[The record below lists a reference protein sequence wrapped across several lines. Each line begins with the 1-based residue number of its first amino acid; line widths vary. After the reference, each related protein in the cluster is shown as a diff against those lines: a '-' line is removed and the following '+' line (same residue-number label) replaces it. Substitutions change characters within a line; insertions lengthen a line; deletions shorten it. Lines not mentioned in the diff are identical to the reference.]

1 MDYNKIAQD
10 ILDNVGGKSNVKQVT
25 HCFTRLRFVL
35 KDESKAKKEVVEHLE
50 GVISVVVSGGQFQ
63 VVCGAKVT
71 KIYDATIA
79 LVGEGLAGG
88 SVDAVDVPQEKQ
100 PLGNLILQKIT
111 EIFTPLVPAIAA
123 AGLIKGL
130 LAAFAKI
137 PGFDATNSTY
147 IIMNTASNVIFYF
160 MPIFLAYTAAKAL
173 KCSTVVAMM
182 LGAFICHPTI
192 DALVQD
198 VATSSS
204 IFGLPVIKM
213 AFTIGESSKVF
224 AYTESVIPIILGV
237 IVLYFLEKFLKK
249 VIPEILQLILVPGLS
264 LIIMVPVMLVAV
276 GPVGIYVG
284 YLVQWLYTALYG
296 FSPVLGG
303 IIVGGLWG
311 VCVIFGAHRALLPI
325 GLNDVALSGTN
336 TLMCFAGSANF
347 SQAGAALGVMLKTK
361 SKELKQV
368 AASASLSA
376 WLVGITEPAIYGCN
390 LRLKKPM
397 ICAVIAGALGG
408 GIMGIGNAVNTGFA
422 NNGILT
428 IMSYYGEGTSL
439 GQFLAY
445 IIGICVAFFGGAIL
459 TYIVGFED
467 VDVKP
472 AAAKALDTDLGSAAS
487 AEQEESSKIS
497 AGETV
502 EIVSPV
508 EGKAYPLEQVQDEVF
523 ASGALG
529 KGIAVLPSKGEV
541 AAPADCTVSVLY
553 PTLHAIGLKLT
564 DGTELL
570 IHIGMDTVAL
580 NGDGFTKHVNEGD
593 TIKKGTPIVS
603 FDIDKIKAAGY
614 DTTVSIIISNTG
626 DFASVT
632 GLPAEQADLN
642 QVVIKAV
649 K

>member
-1 MDYNKIAQD
+1 MDYKKIAQD

-35 KDESKAKKEVVEHLE
+35 KDESKANKEVVEHLE

-71 KIYDATIA
+71 KIYDATVA
-79 LVGEGLAGG
+79 LVGSEAAAGSSAEEI
-88 SVDAVDVPQEKQ
+88 SVPKQKQ

-130 LAAFAKI
+130 LAAFAKV
-137 PGFDATNSTY
+137 PGFDTANSTY

-173 KCSTVVAMM
+173 KCSTVVSMM
-182 LGAFICHPTI
+182 LGAFICHPAI

-198 VATSSS
+198 VATSST

-213 AFTIGESSKVF
+213 AFTVGESSKVF
-224 AYTESVIPIILGV
+224 AYTESVIPILLGI
-237 IVLYFLEKFLKK
+237 IVLYFLEKLLKK

-264 LIIMVPVMLVAV
+264 LIIMVPVMLVVV

-284 YLVQWLYTALYG
+284 YIIQWLYTALYG
-296 FSPVLGG
+296 FSPILGG

-325 GLNDVALSGTN
+325 GLNDVALTGTN
-336 TLMCFAGSANF
+336 TLMCFAGAANF

-397 ICAVIAGALGG
+397 VCAVIAGAVGG
-408 GIMGIGNAVNTGFA
+408 GIMGIGKAVNTGFA

-428 IMSYYGEGTSL
+428 IMSYYGEGTSF
-439 GQFLAY
+439 GQFM
-445 IIGICVAFFGGAIL
+445 
-459 TYIVGFED
+459 
-467 VDVKP
+467 
-472 AAAKALDTDLGSAAS
+472 
-487 AEQEESSKIS
+487 
-497 AGETV
+497 
-502 EIVSPV
+502 
-508 EGKAYPLEQVQDEVF
+508 AYPHRYGYGCDERRR
-523 ASGALG
+523 L
-529 KGIAVLPSKGEV
+529 
-541 AAPADCTVSVLY
+541 
-553 PTLHAIGLKLT
+553 
-564 DGTELL
+564 
-570 IHIGMDTVAL
+570 
-580 NGDGFTKHVNEGD
+580 
-593 TIKKGTPIVS
+593 
-603 FDIDKIKAAGY
+603 
-614 DTTVSIIISNTG
+614 
-626 DFASVT
+626 
-632 GLPAEQADLN
+632 
-642 QVVIKAV
+642 
-649 K
+649 

>member
-10 ILDNVGGKSNVKQVT
+10 ILDNVGGKANVKQVT
-25 HCFTRLRFVL
+25 HCFTRLRFIL
-35 KDESKAKKEVVEHLE
+35 KDESLAKKETVEHLE

-71 KIYDATIA
+71 KIYDATVAILGDA
-79 LVGEGLAGG
+79 VAGG
-88 SVDAVDVPQEKQ
+88 SVDEQVPDQKQ

-130 LAAFAKI
+130 LAAFAKV
-137 PGFDATNSTY
+137 PGFDTANSTY

-160 MPIFLAYTAAKAL
+160 MPVFLAYTASKAL
-173 KCSTVVAMM
+173 KCSSVVAMM
-182 LGAFICHPTI
+182 LGGFICHPTI

-198 VATSSS
+198 VATKST

-213 AFTIGESSKVF
+213 AFTVGESSKVF
-224 AYTESVIPIILGV
+224 AYTESVIPILLGV

-264 LIIMVPVMLVAV
+264 LIIMVPVMLTVV

-284 YLVQWLYTALYG
+284 YIIQFLYNALYG

-325 GLNDVALSGTN
+325 GLNDVALTGTN

-361 SKELKQV
+361 SQDLKQV

-397 ICAVIAGALGG
+397 VCAVIAGALGG
-408 GIMGIGNAVNTGFA
+408 GIMGIGHAVNTGFA

-439 GQFLAY
+439 GQFAAY
-445 IIGICVAFFGGAIL
+445 LIGIAVAFFGGAIL

-467 VDVKP
+467 VDAAPAGAAALESDLAMP
-472 AAAKALDTDLGSAAS
+472 AAPTHT
-487 AEQEESSKIS
+487 
-497 AGETV
+497 GETV
-502 EIVSPV
+502 EIASPV
-508 EGKAYPLEQVQDEVF
+508 EGKAYPLNEVQDEVF
-523 ASGALG
+523 ASEALG
-529 KGIAVLPSKGEV
+529 KGIAVLPTKGEV
-541 AAPADCTVSVLY
+541 VAPADCTVSVLY
-553 PTLHAIGLKLT
+553 PTLHAMGLKLA

-570 IHIGMDTVAL
+570 IHIGMDTVSM
-580 NGDGFTKHVNEGD
+580 NGEGFTKHVNEGD
-593 TIKKGTPIVS
+593 QIKKGTPIVS
-603 FDIDKIKAAGY
+603 FDIDKIKTAGY
-614 DTTVSIIISNTG
+614 DTTVSVIVSNTA
-626 DFASVT
+626 DFAEVT
-632 GLPAEQADLN
+632 GVPAEKADLTK
-642 QVVIKAV
+642 VVIKAV

>member
-10 ILDNVGGKSNVKQVT
+10 ILDNVGGKANVKQVT
-25 HCFTRLRFVL
+25 HCFTRLRFIL
-35 KDESKAKKEVVEHLE
+35 KDESLAKKDVVEHLE

-71 KIYDATIA
+71 KIYDATVAILGDA
-79 LVGEGLAGG
+79 VAGG
-88 SVDAVDVPQEKQ
+88 SVDEQVPDQKQ

-130 LAAFAKI
+130 LAAFAKV
-137 PGFDATNSTY
+137 PGFDTANSTY

-160 MPIFLAYTAAKAL
+160 MPIFLAYTASKAL

-182 LGAFICHPTI
+182 LGGFICHPTI

-198 VATSSS
+198 VATKST

-213 AFTIGESSKVF
+213 AFTVGESSKVF
-224 AYTESVIPIILGV
+224 AYTESVIPILLGV

-264 LIIMVPVMLVAV
+264 LIIMVPFMLTVV

-284 YLVQWLYTALYG
+284 YIIQFLYNALYG

-325 GLNDVALSGTN
+325 GLNDVALTGTN

-361 SKELKQV
+361 SKDLKQV

-397 ICAVIAGALGG
+397 VCAVIAGALGG
-408 GIMGIGNAVNTGFA
+408 GIMGIGHAVNTGFA

-439 GQFLAY
+439 GQFVAY
-445 IIGICVAFFGGAIL
+445 LLGIAVAFFGAAIL

-467 VDVKP
+467 VDAVP
-472 AAAKALDTDLGSAAS
+472 AGAAALESDLAMPTAPVHT
-487 AEQEESSKIS
+487 
-497 AGETV
+497 GETV
-502 EIVSPV
+502 EIASPV
-508 EGKAYPLEQVQDEVF
+508 AGKAYPLNEVQDEVF
-523 ASGALG
+523 ASEALG
-529 KGIAVLPSKGEV
+529 KGIAVLPTKGEV
-541 AAPADCTVSVLY
+541 VAPADCTVSVLY
-553 PTLHAIGLKLT
+553 PTLHAMGLKLE

-570 IHIGMDTVAL
+570 IHIGMDTVAM

-593 TIKKGTPIVS
+593 KIKKGTPIVS
-603 FDIDKIKAAGY
+603 FDIDKIKTAGY
-614 DTTVSIIISNTG
+614 DTTVSVIVSNTA
-626 DFASVT
+626 DFAEVT
-632 GLPAEQADLN
+632 GVPAEKADLTK
-642 QVVIKAV
+642 VVIKAV

>member
-10 ILDNVGGKSNVKQVT
+10 ILDNVGGKANVKQVT
-25 HCFTRLRFVL
+25 HCFTRLRFIL
-35 KDESKAKKEVVEHLE
+35 KDESLAKKDVVEHLE

-71 KIYDATIA
+71 KIYDATVAILGDA
-79 LVGEGLAGG
+79 VAGG
-88 SVDAVDVPQEKQ
+88 SVDEQVPDQKQ

-130 LAAFAKI
+130 LAAFAKV
-137 PGFDATNSTY
+137 PGFDTANSTY

-160 MPIFLAYTAAKAL
+160 MPIFLAYTASKAL

-182 LGAFICHPTI
+182 LGGFICHPTI

-198 VATSSS
+198 VATKST

-213 AFTIGESSKVF
+213 AFTVGESSKVF
-224 AYTESVIPIILGV
+224 AYTESVIPILLGV

-249 VIPEILQLILVPGLS
+249 VVPEILQLILVPGLS
-264 LIIMVPVMLVAV
+264 LIIMVPVMLTVV

-284 YLVQWLYTALYG
+284 YIIQFLYNALYG

-325 GLNDVALSGTN
+325 GLNDVALTGTN

-361 SKELKQV
+361 SQDLKQV

-397 ICAVIAGALGG
+397 VCAVIAGALGG
-408 GIMGIGNAVNTGFA
+408 GIMGIGHAVNTGFA

-439 GQFLAY
+439 GQFVAY
-445 IIGICVAFFGGAIL
+445 LLGIAVAFFGAAIL

-467 VDVKP
+467 VDAVP
-472 AAAKALDTDLGSAAS
+472 AGAAALESDLAMPTAP
-487 AEQEESSKIS
+487 AHT
-497 AGETV
+497 GETV
-502 EIVSPV
+502 EIASPV
-508 EGKAYPLEQVQDEVF
+508 EGKAYPLNEVQDEVF
-523 ASGALG
+523 ASEALG
-529 KGIAVLPSKGEV
+529 KGIAVLPTKGEV
-541 AAPADCTVSVLY
+541 IAPADCTVSVLY
-553 PTLHAIGLKLT
+553 PTLHAMGLKLE

-570 IHIGMDTVAL
+570 IHIGMDTVAM

-593 TIKKGTPIVS
+593 KIKKGTPIVS

-614 DTTVSIIISNTG
+614 DTTVSVIISNTA
-626 DFASVT
+626 DFAEVT
-632 GLPAEQADLN
+632 GVPAEKADLTR
-642 QVVIKAV
+642 VVIKAV

>member
-10 ILDNVGGKSNVKQVT
+10 ILDNVGGKANVKQVT
-25 HCFTRLRFVL
+25 HCFTRLRFIL
-35 KDESKAKKEVVEHLE
+35 KDESLAKKDVVEHLE

-71 KIYDATIA
+71 KIYDATVAILGDA
-79 LVGEGLAGG
+79 VAGG
-88 SVDAVDVPQEKQ
+88 SVDEQVPDQKQ

-130 LAAFAKI
+130 LAAFAKV
-137 PGFDATNSTY
+137 PGFDTANSTY

-160 MPIFLAYTAAKAL
+160 MPIFLAYTASKAL

-182 LGAFICHPTI
+182 LGGFICHPTI

-198 VATSSS
+198 VATKST

-213 AFTIGESSKVF
+213 AFTVGESSKVF
-224 AYTESVIPIILGV
+224 AYTESVIPILLGV

-264 LIIMVPVMLVAV
+264 LIIMVPVMLTVV

-284 YLVQWLYTALYG
+284 YIIQFLYNALYG

-325 GLNDVALSGTN
+325 GLNDVALTGTN

-361 SKELKQV
+361 SQDLKQV

-397 ICAVIAGALGG
+397 VCAVIAGALGG
-408 GIMGIGNAVNTGFA
+408 GIMGIGHAVNTGFA

-439 GQFLAY
+439 GQFVAY
-445 IIGICVAFFGGAIL
+445 LLGIAVAFFGAAIL

-467 VDVKP
+467 VDAVP
-472 AAAKALDTDLGSAAS
+472 AGAAALESDLAMPTAPVHT
-487 AEQEESSKIS
+487 
-497 AGETV
+497 GETV
-502 EIVSPV
+502 EIASPV
-508 EGKAYPLEQVQDEVF
+508 EGKAYPLNEVQDEVF
-523 ASGALG
+523 ASEALG
-529 KGIAVLPSKGEV
+529 KGIAILPTKGEV
-541 AAPADCTVSVLY
+541 VAPADCTVSVLY
-553 PTLHAIGLKLT
+553 PTLHAMGLKLE

-570 IHIGMDTVAL
+570 IHIGMDTVAM

-593 TIKKGTPIVS
+593 KIKKGTPIVS

-614 DTTVSIIISNTG
+614 DTTVSVIISNTA
-626 DFASVT
+626 DFSEVT
-632 GLPAEQADLN
+632 GVPAEKADLTR
-642 QVVIKAV
+642 VVIKAV

>member
-10 ILDNVGGKSNVKQVT
+10 ILDNVGGKANVKQVT
-25 HCFTRLRFVL
+25 HCFTRLRFIL
-35 KDESKAKKEVVEHLE
+35 KDESLAKKDVVEHLE

-71 KIYDATIA
+71 KIYDATVAILGDA
-79 LVGEGLAGG
+79 VAGG
-88 SVDAVDVPQEKQ
+88 SVDEQVPDQKQ

-130 LAAFAKI
+130 LAAFAKV
-137 PGFDATNSTY
+137 PGFDTANSTY

-160 MPIFLAYTAAKAL
+160 MPVFLAYTASKAL
-173 KCSTVVAMM
+173 KCSSVVAMM
-182 LGAFICHPTI
+182 LGGFICHPTI

-198 VATSSS
+198 VATKST

-213 AFTIGESSKVF
+213 AFTVGESSKVF
-224 AYTESVIPIILGV
+224 AYTESVIPILLGV

-264 LIIMVPVMLVAV
+264 LIIMVPVMLTVV

-284 YLVQWLYTALYG
+284 YIIQFLYNALYG

-325 GLNDVALSGTN
+325 GLNDVALTGTN

-361 SKELKQV
+361 SQDLKQV

-397 ICAVIAGALGG
+397 VCAVIAGALGG
-408 GIMGIGNAVNTGFA
+408 GIMGIGHAVNTGFA

-439 GQFLAY
+439 GQFVAY
-445 IIGICVAFFGGAIL
+445 LLGIAVAFFGAAIL

-467 VDVKP
+467 VDAVP
-472 AAAKALDTDLGSAAS
+472 AGAAALESDLAMPTAPVHT
-487 AEQEESSKIS
+487 
-497 AGETV
+497 GETV
-502 EIVSPV
+502 EIASPV
-508 EGKAYPLEQVQDEVF
+508 EGKAYPLNEVQDEVF
-523 ASGALG
+523 ASEALG
-529 KGIAVLPSKGEV
+529 KGIAVLPTKGEV
-541 AAPADCTVSVLY
+541 VAPADCTVSVLY
-553 PTLHAIGLKLT
+553 PTLHAMGLKLE

-570 IHIGMDTVAL
+570 IHIGMDTVAM

-593 TIKKGTPIVS
+593 KIKKGTPIVS

-614 DTTVSIIISNTG
+614 DTTVSVIISNTA
-626 DFASVT
+626 DFAEVT
-632 GLPAEQADLN
+632 GVPAEKADLTR
-642 QVVIKAV
+642 VVIKAV

>member
-10 ILDNVGGKSNVKQVT
+10 ILDNVGGKANVKQVT
-25 HCFTRLRFVL
+25 HCFTRLRFIL
-35 KDESKAKKEVVEHLE
+35 KDESLAKKDVVEHLE

-71 KIYDATIA
+71 KIYDATVAILGDA
-79 LVGEGLAGG
+79 VAGG
-88 SVDAVDVPQEKQ
+88 SVDEQVPDQKQ

-130 LAAFAKI
+130 LAAFAKV
-137 PGFDATNSTY
+137 PGFDTTNSTY

-160 MPIFLAYTAAKAL
+160 MPIFLAYTASKAL

-182 LGAFICHPTI
+182 LGGFICHPTI

-198 VATSSS
+198 VATKST

-213 AFTIGESSKVF
+213 AFTVGKSSKVF
-224 AYTESVIPIILGV
+224 AYTESVIPILLGV

-249 VIPEILQLILVPGLS
+249 VVPEILQLILVPGLS
-264 LIIMVPVMLVAV
+264 LIIMVPVMLTVV

-284 YLVQWLYTALYG
+284 YIIQFLYNALYG

-325 GLNDVALSGTN
+325 GLNDVALTGTN

-361 SKELKQV
+361 SQDLKQV

-397 ICAVIAGALGG
+397 VCAVIAGALGG
-408 GIMGIGNAVNTGFA
+408 GIMGIGHAVNTGFA

-439 GQFLAY
+439 GQFVAY
-445 IIGICVAFFGGAIL
+445 LLGIAVAFFGAAIL

-467 VDVKP
+467 VDAVP
-472 AAAKALDTDLGSAAS
+472 AGAAALESDLAMPTAP
-487 AEQEESSKIS
+487 AHT
-497 AGETV
+497 GETV
-502 EIVSPV
+502 EIASPV
-508 EGKAYPLEQVQDEVF
+508 EGKAYPLNEVQDEVF
-523 ASGALG
+523 ASEALG
-529 KGIAVLPSKGEV
+529 KGIAVLPTKGEV
-541 AAPADCTVSVLY
+541 VAPADCTVSVLY
-553 PTLHAIGLKLT
+553 PTLHAMGLKLE

-570 IHIGMDTVAL
+570 IHIGMDTVAM

-593 TIKKGTPIVS
+593 KIKKGTPIVS

-614 DTTVSIIISNTG
+614 DTTVSVIISNTA
-626 DFASVT
+626 DFAEVT
-632 GLPAEQADLN
+632 GVPAEKADLTR
-642 QVVIKAV
+642 VVIKAV

>member
-1 MDYNKIAQD
+1 MDYKKIAQD

-35 KDESKAKKEVVEHLE
+35 KDESKANKEVVEHLE

-71 KIYDATIA
+71 KIYDATVA
-79 LVGEGLAGG
+79 LVGSEAAAGSSAEET
-88 SVDAVDVPQEKQ
+88 SVPKQKQ

-123 AGLIKGL
+123 AGLVKGL
-130 LAAFAKI
+130 LAAFAKV
-137 PGFDATNSTY
+137 PGFDTANSTY

-173 KCSTVVAMM
+173 KCSTVVSMM
-182 LGAFICHPTI
+182 LGAFICHPAI

-198 VATSSS
+198 VATSST

-213 AFTIGESSKVF
+213 AFTVGESSKVF
-224 AYTESVIPIILGV
+224 AYTESVIPILLGI
-237 IVLYFLEKFLKK
+237 IVLYFLEKLLKK

-264 LIIMVPVMLVAV
+264 LIIMVPVMLVVV

-284 YLVQWLYTALYG
+284 YIIQWLYTALYG
-296 FSPVLGG
+296 FSPILGG

-325 GLNDVALSGTN
+325 GLNDVALTGTN
-336 TLMCFAGSANF
+336 TLMCFAGAANF

-397 ICAVIAGALGG
+397 VCAVIAGAVGG
-408 GIMGIGNAVNTGFA
+408 GIMGIGKAVNTGFA

-428 IMSYYGEGTSL
+428 IMSYYGEGTSF
-439 GQFLAY
+439 GQFM
-445 IIGICVAFFGGAIL
+445 
-459 TYIVGFED
+459 
-467 VDVKP
+467 
-472 AAAKALDTDLGSAAS
+472 
-487 AEQEESSKIS
+487 
-497 AGETV
+497 
-502 EIVSPV
+502 
-508 EGKAYPLEQVQDEVF
+508 AYPHRYGYGCDERRR
-523 ASGALG
+523 L
-529 KGIAVLPSKGEV
+529 
-541 AAPADCTVSVLY
+541 
-553 PTLHAIGLKLT
+553 
-564 DGTELL
+564 
-570 IHIGMDTVAL
+570 
-580 NGDGFTKHVNEGD
+580 
-593 TIKKGTPIVS
+593 
-603 FDIDKIKAAGY
+603 
-614 DTTVSIIISNTG
+614 
-626 DFASVT
+626 
-632 GLPAEQADLN
+632 
-642 QVVIKAV
+642 
-649 K
+649 

>member
-10 ILDNVGGKSNVKQVT
+10 ILDNVGGKANVKQVT
-25 HCFTRLRFVL
+25 HCFTRLRFIL
-35 KDESKAKKEVVEHLE
+35 KDESLAKKDVVEHLE

-63 VVCGAKVT
+63 IVCGAKVT
-71 KIYDATIA
+71 KIYDATVAILGDA
-79 LVGEGLAGG
+79 VAGG
-88 SVDAVDVPQEKQ
+88 SVDEQVPDQKQ

-130 LAAFAKI
+130 LAAFAKV
-137 PGFDATNSTY
+137 PGFDTANSTY

-160 MPIFLAYTAAKAL
+160 MPIFLAYTASKAL

-182 LGAFICHPTI
+182 LGGFICHPTI

-198 VATSSS
+198 VATKST

-213 AFTIGESSKVF
+213 AFTVGESSKVF
-224 AYTESVIPIILGV
+224 AYTESVIPILLGV

-249 VIPEILQLILVPGLS
+249 VVPEILQLILVPGLS
-264 LIIMVPVMLVAV
+264 LIIMVPVMLTVV

-284 YLVQWLYTALYG
+284 YIIQFLYNALYG

-325 GLNDVALSGTN
+325 GLNDVALTGTN

-361 SKELKQV
+361 SQDLKQV

-397 ICAVIAGALGG
+397 VCAVIAGALGG
-408 GIMGIGNAVNTGFA
+408 GIMGIGHAVNTGFA
-422 NNGILT
+422 NNSILT

-439 GQFLAY
+439 GQFVAY
-445 IIGICVAFFGGAIL
+445 LLGIAVAFFGAAIL

-467 VDVKP
+467 VDAVP
-472 AAAKALDTDLGSAAS
+472 AGAAALESDLAMPTAP
-487 AEQEESSKIS
+487 AHT
-497 AGETV
+497 GETV
-502 EIVSPV
+502 EIASPV
-508 EGKAYPLEQVQDEVF
+508 EGKAYPLNEVQDEVF
-523 ASGALG
+523 ASEALG
-529 KGIAVLPSKGEV
+529 KGIAVLPTKGEV
-541 AAPADCTVSVLY
+541 VAPADCTVSVLY
-553 PTLHAIGLKLT
+553 PTLHAMGLKLE

-570 IHIGMDTVAL
+570 IHIGMDTVAM

-593 TIKKGTPIVS
+593 KIKKGTPIVS

-614 DTTVSIIISNTG
+614 DTTVSVIISNTA
-626 DFASVT
+626 DFAEVT
-632 GLPAEQADLN
+632 GVPAEKADLTR
-642 QVVIKAV
+642 VVIKAV

>member
-10 ILDNVGGKSNVKQVT
+10 ILDNVGGKANVKQVT
-25 HCFTRLRFVL
+25 HCFTRLRFIL
-35 KDESKAKKEVVEHLE
+35 KDESLAKKDVVEHLE

-71 KIYDATIA
+71 KIYDATVAILGDA
-79 LVGEGLAGG
+79 VAGG
-88 SVDAVDVPQEKQ
+88 SVDEQVPDQKQ

-130 LAAFAKI
+130 LAAFAKV
-137 PGFDATNSTY
+137 PGFDTANSTY

-160 MPIFLAYTAAKAL
+160 MPIFLAYTASKAL

-182 LGAFICHPTI
+182 LGGFICHPTI

-198 VATSSS
+198 VATKST

-213 AFTIGESSKVF
+213 AFTVGESSKVF
-224 AYTESVIPIILGV
+224 AYTESVIPILLGV

-249 VIPEILQLILVPGLS
+249 VVPEILQLILVPGLS
-264 LIIMVPVMLVAV
+264 LIIMVPVMLTVV

-284 YLVQWLYTALYG
+284 YIIQFLYNALYG

-325 GLNDVALSGTN
+325 GLNDVALTGTN

-361 SKELKQV
+361 SQDLKQV

-397 ICAVIAGALGG
+397 VCAVIAGALGG
-408 GIMGIGNAVNTGFA
+408 GIMGIGHAVNTGFA

-439 GQFLAY
+439 GQFVAY
-445 IIGICVAFFGGAIL
+445 LLGIAVAFFGAAIL

-467 VDVKP
+467 VDAVP
-472 AAAKALDTDLGSAAS
+472 AGAAALESDLAMPTAP
-487 AEQEESSKIS
+487 AHT
-497 AGETV
+497 GETV
-502 EIVSPV
+502 EIASPV
-508 EGKAYPLEQVQDEVF
+508 EGKAYPLNEVQDEVF
-523 ASGALG
+523 ASEALG
-529 KGIAVLPSKGEV
+529 KGIAVLPTKGEV
-541 AAPADCTVSVLY
+541 VAPADCTVSVLY
-553 PTLHAIGLKLT
+553 PTLHAMGLKLE

-570 IHIGMDTVAL
+570 IHIGMDTVAM

-593 TIKKGTPIVS
+593 QIKKGTPIVS

-614 DTTVSIIISNTG
+614 DTTVSVIISNTA
-626 DFASVT
+626 DFAEVT
-632 GLPAEQADLN
+632 GVPAEKADLTR
-642 QVVIKAV
+642 VVIKAV

>member
-10 ILDNVGGKSNVKQVT
+10 ILDNVGGKANVKQVT
-25 HCFTRLRFVL
+25 HCFTRLRFIL
-35 KDESKAKKEVVEHLE
+35 KDESLAKKETVEHLE

-71 KIYDATIA
+71 KIYDATVAILGDA
-79 LVGEGLAGG
+79 VAGG
-88 SVDAVDVPQEKQ
+88 SVDEQVPDQKQ

-130 LAAFAKI
+130 LAAFAKV
-137 PGFDATNSTY
+137 PGFDTANSTY

-160 MPIFLAYTAAKAL
+160 MPVFLAYTASKAL
-173 KCSTVVAMM
+173 KCSSVVAMM
-182 LGAFICHPTI
+182 LGGFICHPTI

-198 VATSSS
+198 VATKST

-213 AFTIGESSKVF
+213 AFTVGESSKVF
-224 AYTESVIPIILGV
+224 AYTESVIPILLGV

-264 LIIMVPVMLVAV
+264 LIIMVPVMLTVV

-284 YLVQWLYTALYG
+284 YIIQFLYNALYG

-303 IIVGGLWG
+303 IIVGGRWG

-325 GLNDVALSGTN
+325 GLNDVALTGTN

-361 SKELKQV
+361 SKDLKQV

-397 ICAVIAGALGG
+397 VCAVIAGALGG
-408 GIMGIGNAVNTGFA
+408 GIMGIGHAVNTGFA

-439 GQFLAY
+439 GQFAAY
-445 IIGICVAFFGGAIL
+445 LIGIAVAFFGGAIL

-467 VDVKP
+467 VDAAPAGAAALESDLAMP
-472 AAAKALDTDLGSAAS
+472 AAPTHT
-487 AEQEESSKIS
+487 
-497 AGETV
+497 GETV
-502 EIVSPV
+502 EIASPV
-508 EGKAYPLEQVQDEVF
+508 EGKAYPLNEVQDEVF
-523 ASGALG
+523 ASEALG
-529 KGIAVLPSKGEV
+529 KGIAVLPTKGEV
-541 AAPADCTVSVLY
+541 VAPADCTVSVLY
-553 PTLHAIGLKLT
+553 PTLHAMGLKLE

-570 IHIGMDTVAL
+570 IHIGMDTVAM

-593 TIKKGTPIVS
+593 KIKKGTPIVS

-614 DTTVSIIISNTG
+614 DTTVSVIISNTA
-626 DFASVT
+626 DFTEVT
-632 GLPAEQADLN
+632 GVPAEKADLTR
-642 QVVIKAV
+642 VVIKAV

>member
-10 ILDNVGGKSNVKQVT
+10 ILDNVGGKANVKQVT
-25 HCFTRLRFVL
+25 HCFTRLRFIL
-35 KDESKAKKEVVEHLE
+35 KDESLAKKDVVEHLE

-71 KIYDATIA
+71 KIYDATVAILGDA
-79 LVGEGLAGG
+79 VAGG
-88 SVDAVDVPQEKQ
+88 SVDEQVPDQKQ

-130 LAAFAKI
+130 LAAFAKV
-137 PGFDATNSTY
+137 PGFDTANSTY

-160 MPIFLAYTAAKAL
+160 MPIFLAYTASKAL

-182 LGAFICHPTI
+182 LGGFICHPTI

-198 VATSSS
+198 VATKST

-213 AFTIGESSKVF
+213 AFTVGESSKVF
-224 AYTESVIPIILGV
+224 AYTESVIPILLGV

-264 LIIMVPVMLVAV
+264 LIIMVPVMLTVV

-284 YLVQWLYTALYG
+284 YIIQFLYNALYG

-325 GLNDVALSGTN
+325 GLNDVALTGTN

-361 SKELKQV
+361 SQDLKQV

-397 ICAVIAGALGG
+397 VCAVIAGALGG
-408 GIMGIGNAVNTGFA
+408 GIMGIGHAVNTGFA

-428 IMSYYGEGTSL
+428 IMSNYGEGTSL
-439 GQFLAY
+439 GQFVAY
-445 IIGICVAFFGGAIL
+445 LLGIAVAFFGAAIL

-467 VDVKP
+467 VDAVP
-472 AAAKALDTDLGSAAS
+472 AGAAALESDLAMPTAPVHT
-487 AEQEESSKIS
+487 
-497 AGETV
+497 GETV
-502 EIVSPV
+502 EIASPV
-508 EGKAYPLEQVQDEVF
+508 EGKAYPLNEVQDEVF
-523 ASGALG
+523 ASEALG
-529 KGIAVLPSKGEV
+529 KGIAVLPTKGEV
-541 AAPADCTVSVLY
+541 VAPADCTVSVLY
-553 PTLHAIGLKLT
+553 PTLHAMGLKLE

-570 IHIGMDTVAL
+570 IHIGMDTVAM

-593 TIKKGTPIVS
+593 KIKKGTPIVS

-614 DTTVSIIISNTG
+614 DTTVSVIISNTA
-626 DFASVT
+626 DFAEVT
-632 GLPAEQADLN
+632 GVPAEKADLTR
-642 QVVIKAV
+642 VVIKAV

>member
-10 ILDNVGGKSNVKQVT
+10 ILDNVGGKANVKQVT
-25 HCFTRLRFVL
+25 HCFTRLRFIL
-35 KDESKAKKEVVEHLE
+35 KDESLAKKDVVEHLE

-71 KIYDATIA
+71 KIYDATVAILGDA
-79 LVGEGLAGG
+79 VAGG
-88 SVDAVDVPQEKQ
+88 SVDEQVPDQKQ

-130 LAAFAKI
+130 LAAFAKV
-137 PGFDATNSTY
+137 PGFDTANSTY

-160 MPIFLAYTAAKAL
+160 MPIFLAYTASKAL

-182 LGAFICHPTI
+182 LGGFICHPTI

-198 VATSSS
+198 VATKST

-213 AFTIGESSKVF
+213 AFTVGESSKVF
-224 AYTESVIPIILGV
+224 AYTESVIPILLGV

-264 LIIMVPVMLVAV
+264 LIIMVPVMLTVV

-284 YLVQWLYTALYG
+284 YIIQFLYNALYG

-325 GLNDVALSGTN
+325 GLNDVALTGTN

-361 SKELKQV
+361 SQDLKQV

-397 ICAVIAGALGG
+397 VCAVIAGALGG
-408 GIMGIGNAVNTGFA
+408 GIMGIGHAVNTGFA

-439 GQFLAY
+439 GQFAAY
-445 IIGICVAFFGGAIL
+445 LIGIAVAFFGGAIL

-467 VDVKP
+467 VDAVP
-472 AAAKALDTDLGSAAS
+472 AGAAALESDLAMPTAPVHT
-487 AEQEESSKIS
+487 
-497 AGETV
+497 GETV
-502 EIVSPV
+502 EIASPV
-508 EGKAYPLEQVQDEVF
+508 EGKAYPLNEVQDEVF
-523 ASGALG
+523 ASEALG
-529 KGIAVLPSKGEV
+529 KGIAVLPTKGEV
-541 AAPADCTVSVLY
+541 VAPADCTVSVLY
-553 PTLHAIGLKLT
+553 PTLHAMGLKLE

-570 IHIGMDTVAL
+570 IHIGMDTVAM

-593 TIKKGTPIVS
+593 KIKKGTPIVS

-614 DTTVSIIISNTG
+614 DTTVSVIISNTA
-626 DFASVT
+626 DFTEVT
-632 GLPAEQADLN
+632 GVPAEKADLTR
-642 QVVIKAV
+642 VVIKAV

>member
-10 ILDNVGGKSNVKQVT
+10 ILDNVGGKANVKQVT
-25 HCFTRLRFVL
+25 HCFTRLRFIL
-35 KDESKAKKEVVEHLE
+35 KDESLAKKDVVEHLE

-71 KIYDATIA
+71 KIYDATVAILGDA
-79 LVGEGLAGG
+79 VAGG
-88 SVDAVDVPQEKQ
+88 SVDEQVPDQKQ

-130 LAAFAKI
+130 LAAFAKV
-137 PGFDATNSTY
+137 PGFDTTNSTY

-160 MPIFLAYTAAKAL
+160 MPIFLAYTASKAL
-173 KCSTVVAMM
+173 KCSSVVAMM
-182 LGAFICHPTI
+182 LGGFICHPTI

-198 VATSSS
+198 VATKST

-213 AFTIGESSKVF
+213 AFTVGESSKVF
-224 AYTESVIPIILGV
+224 AYTESVIPILLGV

-249 VIPEILQLILVPGLS
+249 VVPEILQLILVPGLS
-264 LIIMVPVMLVAV
+264 LIIMVPVMLTVV

-284 YLVQWLYTALYG
+284 YIIQFLYNALYG

-325 GLNDVALSGTN
+325 GLNDVALTGTN

-361 SKELKQV
+361 SKDLKQV

-397 ICAVIAGALGG
+397 VCAVIAGALGG
-408 GIMGIGNAVNTGFA
+408 GIMGIGHAVNTGFA

-439 GQFLAY
+439 GQFVAY
-445 IIGICVAFFGGAIL
+445 LLGIAVAFFGAAIL

-467 VDVKP
+467 VDAAP
-472 AAAKALDTDLGSAAS
+472 AGAAALESDLAMPTAP
-487 AEQEESSKIS
+487 AHT
-497 AGETV
+497 GETV
-502 EIVSPV
+502 EIASPV
-508 EGKAYPLEQVQDEVF
+508 EGKAYPLNEVQDEVF
-523 ASGALG
+523 ASEALG
-529 KGIAVLPSKGEV
+529 KGIAVLPTKGEV
-541 AAPADCTVSVLY
+541 VAPADCTVSVLY
-553 PTLHAIGLKLT
+553 PTLHAMGLKLE

-570 IHIGMDTVAL
+570 IHIGMDTVAM
-580 NGDGFTKHVNEGD
+580 NGEGFTKHVNEGD
-593 TIKKGTPIVS
+593 QIKKGTPIVS

-614 DTTVSIIISNTG
+614 DTTVSVIVSNTA
-626 DFASVT
+626 DFAEVT
-632 GLPAEQADLN
+632 GVPAEKADLTK
-642 QVVIKAV
+642 VVIKAV

>member
-10 ILDNVGGKSNVKQVT
+10 ILDNVGGKANVKQVT
-25 HCFTRLRFVL
+25 HCFTRLRFIL
-35 KDESKAKKEVVEHLE
+35 KDESLAKKDVVEHLE

-71 KIYDATIA
+71 KIYDATVAILGDA
-79 LVGEGLAGG
+79 VAGG
-88 SVDAVDVPQEKQ
+88 SVDEQVPDQKQ

-130 LAAFAKI
+130 LAAFAKV
-137 PGFDATNSTY
+137 PGFDTANSTY

-160 MPIFLAYTAAKAL
+160 MPIFLAYTASKAL

-182 LGAFICHPTI
+182 LGGFICHPTI

-198 VATSSS
+198 VATKST

-213 AFTIGESSKVF
+213 AFTVGESSKVF
-224 AYTESVIPIILGV
+224 AYTESVIPILLGV

-264 LIIMVPVMLVAV
+264 LIIMVPVMLTIV

-284 YLVQWLYTALYG
+284 YIIQFLYNALYG

-325 GLNDVALSGTN
+325 GLNDVALTGTN

-361 SKELKQV
+361 SQDLKQV

-397 ICAVIAGALGG
+397 VCAVIAGALGG
-408 GIMGIGNAVNTGFA
+408 GIMGIGHAVNTGFA

-439 GQFLAY
+439 GQFVAY
-445 IIGICVAFFGGAIL
+445 LLGIAVAFFGAAIL

-467 VDVKP
+467 VDAVP
-472 AAAKALDTDLGSAAS
+472 AGAAALESDLAMPTAPVHT
-487 AEQEESSKIS
+487 
-497 AGETV
+497 GETV
-502 EIVSPV
+502 EIASPV
-508 EGKAYPLEQVQDEVF
+508 EGKAYPLNEVQDEVF
-523 ASGALG
+523 ASEALG
-529 KGIAVLPSKGEV
+529 KGIAVLPTKGEV
-541 AAPADCTVSVLY
+541 VAPADCTVSVLY
-553 PTLHAIGLKLT
+553 PTLHAMGLKLE

-570 IHIGMDTVAL
+570 IHIGMDTVAM

-593 TIKKGTPIVS
+593 KIKKGTPIVS

-614 DTTVSIIISNTG
+614 DTTVSVIISNTA
-626 DFASVT
+626 DFAEVT
-632 GLPAEQADLN
+632 GVPAEKADLTR
-642 QVVIKAV
+642 VVIKAV

>member
-10 ILDNVGGKSNVKQVT
+10 ILDNVGGKANVKQVT
-25 HCFTRLRFVL
+25 HCFTRLRFIL
-35 KDESKAKKEVVEHLE
+35 KDESLAKKDVVEHLE

-71 KIYDATIA
+71 KIYDATVAILGDA
-79 LVGEGLAGG
+79 VAGG
-88 SVDAVDVPQEKQ
+88 SVDEQVPDQKQ

-130 LAAFAKI
+130 LAAFAKV
-137 PGFDATNSTY
+137 PGFDTANSTY

-160 MPIFLAYTAAKAL
+160 MPIFLAYTASKAL

-182 LGAFICHPTI
+182 LGGFICHPTI

-198 VATSSS
+198 VATKST

-213 AFTIGESSKVF
+213 AFTVGESSKVF
-224 AYTESVIPIILGV
+224 AYTESVIPILLGV

-264 LIIMVPVMLVAV
+264 LIIMVPVMLTVV

-284 YLVQWLYTALYG
+284 YIIQFLYNALYG

-325 GLNDVALSGTN
+325 GLNDVALTGTN

-361 SKELKQV
+361 SKDLKQV

-397 ICAVIAGALGG
+397 VCAVIAGALGG
-408 GIMGIGNAVNTGFA
+408 GIMGIGHAVNTGFA

-439 GQFLAY
+439 GQFVAY
-445 IIGICVAFFGGAIL
+445 LLGIAVAFFGAAIL

-467 VDVKP
+467 VDAVP
-472 AAAKALDTDLGSAAS
+472 AGAAALESDLAMPTAPVHT
-487 AEQEESSKIS
+487 
-497 AGETV
+497 GETV
-502 EIVSPV
+502 EIASPV
-508 EGKAYPLEQVQDEVF
+508 EGKAYPLNEVQDEVF
-523 ASGALG
+523 ASEALG
-529 KGIAVLPSKGEV
+529 KGIAVLPTKGEV
-541 AAPADCTVSVLY
+541 VAPADCTVSVLY
-553 PTLHAIGLKLT
+553 PTLHAMGLKLE

-570 IHIGMDTVAL
+570 IHIGMDTVAM

-593 TIKKGTPIVS
+593 KIKKGTPIVS

-614 DTTVSIIISNTG
+614 DTTVSVIISNTA
-626 DFASVT
+626 DFTEVT
-632 GLPAEQADLN
+632 GVPAEKADLTR
-642 QVVIKAV
+642 VVIKAV

>member
-10 ILDNVGGKSNVKQVT
+10 ILDNVGGKANVKQVT
-25 HCFTRLRFVL
+25 HCFTRLRFIL
-35 KDESKAKKEVVEHLE
+35 KDESLAKKDVVEHLE

-71 KIYDATIA
+71 KIYDATVAILGDA
-79 LVGEGLAGG
+79 VAGG
-88 SVDAVDVPQEKQ
+88 SVDEQVPDQKQ

-130 LAAFAKI
+130 LAAFAKV
-137 PGFDATNSTY
+137 PGFDTANSTY

-160 MPIFLAYTAAKAL
+160 MPIFLAYTASKAL

-182 LGAFICHPTI
+182 LGGFICHPTI

-198 VATSSS
+198 VATKST

-213 AFTIGESSKVF
+213 AFTVGESSKVF
-224 AYTESVIPIILGV
+224 AYTESVIPILLGV

-249 VIPEILQLILVPGLS
+249 VVPEILQLILVPGLS
-264 LIIMVPVMLVAV
+264 LIIMVPVMLTVV

-284 YLVQWLYTALYG
+284 YIIQFLYNALYG

-325 GLNDVALSGTN
+325 GLNDVALTGTN

-361 SKELKQV
+361 SKDLKQV

-397 ICAVIAGALGG
+397 VCAVIAGALGG
-408 GIMGIGNAVNTGFA
+408 GIMGIGHAVNTGFA

-439 GQFLAY
+439 GQFAAY
-445 IIGICVAFFGGAIL
+445 LIGIAVAFFGGAIL

-467 VDVKP
+467 VDAAPAGAAALESDLAMP
-472 AAAKALDTDLGSAAS
+472 AAPAHT
-487 AEQEESSKIS
+487 
-497 AGETV
+497 GETV
-502 EIVSPV
+502 EIASPV
-508 EGKAYPLEQVQDEVF
+508 EGKAYPLNEVQDEVF
-523 ASGALG
+523 ASEALG
-529 KGIAVLPSKGEV
+529 KGIAVLPTKGEV
-541 AAPADCTVSVLY
+541 VAPADCTVSVLY
-553 PTLHAIGLKLT
+553 PTLHAMGLKLE

-570 IHIGMDTVAL
+570 IHIGMDTVAM

-593 TIKKGTPIVS
+593 KIKKGTPIVS
-603 FDIDKIKAAGY
+603 FDIDEIKAAGY
-614 DTTVSIIISNTG
+614 DTTVSVIISNTA
-626 DFASVT
+626 DFAEVT
-632 GLPAEQADLN
+632 GVPAEKADLTR
-642 QVVIKAV
+642 VVIKAV

>member
-10 ILDNVGGKSNVKQVT
+10 ILNNVGGKANVKQVT
-25 HCFTRLRFVL
+25 HCFTRLRFIL
-35 KDESKAKKEVVEHLE
+35 KDESLAKKDVVEHLE

-71 KIYDATIA
+71 KIYDATVAILGDA
-79 LVGEGLAGG
+79 VAGG
-88 SVDAVDVPQEKQ
+88 SVDEQVPDQKQ

-130 LAAFAKI
+130 LAAFAKV
-137 PGFDATNSTY
+137 PGFDTANSTY

-160 MPIFLAYTAAKAL
+160 MPIFLAYTASKAL

-182 LGAFICHPTI
+182 LGGFICHPTI

-198 VATSSS
+198 VATKST

-213 AFTIGESSKVF
+213 AFTVGESSKVF
-224 AYTESVIPIILGV
+224 AYTESVIPILLGV

-249 VIPEILQLILVPGLS
+249 VVPEILQLILVPGLS
-264 LIIMVPVMLVAV
+264 LIIMVPVMLTVV

-284 YLVQWLYTALYG
+284 YIIQFLYNALYG

-325 GLNDVALSGTN
+325 GLNDVALTGTN

-361 SKELKQV
+361 SQDLKQV

-397 ICAVIAGALGG
+397 VCAVIAGALGG
-408 GIMGIGNAVNTGFA
+408 GIMGIGHAVNTGFA

-439 GQFLAY
+439 GQFVAY
-445 IIGICVAFFGGAIL
+445 LLGIAVAFFGAAIL

-467 VDVKP
+467 VDAVP
-472 AAAKALDTDLGSAAS
+472 AGAAALESDLAMPTAP
-487 AEQEESSKIS
+487 AHT
-497 AGETV
+497 GETV
-502 EIVSPV
+502 EIASPV
-508 EGKAYPLEQVQDEVF
+508 EGKAYPLNEVQDEVF
-523 ASGALG
+523 ASEALG
-529 KGIAVLPSKGEV
+529 KGIAVLPTKGEV
-541 AAPADCTVSVLY
+541 VAPADCTVSVLY
-553 PTLHAIGLKLT
+553 PTLHAMGLKLE

-570 IHIGMDTVAL
+570 IHIGMDTVAM

-593 TIKKGTPIVS
+593 KIKKGTPIVS

-614 DTTVSIIISNTG
+614 DTTVSVIISNTA
-626 DFASVT
+626 DFAEVT
-632 GLPAEQADLN
+632 GVPAEKADLTR
-642 QVVIKAV
+642 VVIKAV

>member
-10 ILDNVGGKSNVKQVT
+10 ILDNVGGKANVKQVT
-25 HCFTRLRFVL
+25 HCFTRLRFIL
-35 KDESKAKKEVVEHLE
+35 KDESLAKKDVVEHLE

-71 KIYDATIA
+71 KIYDATVAILGDA
-79 LVGEGLAGG
+79 VAGG
-88 SVDAVDVPQEKQ
+88 SVDEQVPDQKQ

-130 LAAFAKI
+130 LAAFAKV
-137 PGFDATNSTY
+137 PGFDTANSTY

-160 MPIFLAYTAAKAL
+160 MPVFLAYTASKAL
-173 KCSTVVAMM
+173 KCSSVVAMM
-182 LGAFICHPTI
+182 LGGFICHPTI

-198 VATSSS
+198 VATKST

-213 AFTIGESSKVF
+213 AFTVGESSKVF
-224 AYTESVIPIILGV
+224 AYTESVIPILLGV

-264 LIIMVPVMLVAV
+264 LIIMVPVMLTVV

-284 YLVQWLYTALYG
+284 YIIQFLYNALYG

-325 GLNDVALSGTN
+325 GLNDVALTGTN

-361 SKELKQV
+361 SQDLKQV

-397 ICAVIAGALGG
+397 VCAVIAGALGG
-408 GIMGIGNAVNTGFA
+408 GIMGIGHAVNTGFA

-439 GQFLAY
+439 GQFAAY
-445 IIGICVAFFGGAIL
+445 LIGIAVAFFGGAIL

-467 VDVKP
+467 VDAAPAGAAALESDLAMP
-472 AAAKALDTDLGSAAS
+472 AAPAHT
-487 AEQEESSKIS
+487 
-497 AGETV
+497 GETV
-502 EIVSPV
+502 EIASPV
-508 EGKAYPLEQVQDEVF
+508 EGKAYPLNEVQDEVF
-523 ASGALG
+523 ASEALG
-529 KGIAVLPSKGEV
+529 KGIAVLPTKGEV
-541 AAPADCTVSVLY
+541 VAPADCTVSVLY
-553 PTLHAIGLKLT
+553 PTLHAMGLKLE

-570 IHIGMDTVAL
+570 IHIGMDTVAM

-593 TIKKGTPIVS
+593 KIKKGTPIVS

-614 DTTVSIIISNTG
+614 DTTVSVIISNTA
-626 DFASVT
+626 DFAEVT
-632 GLPAEQADLN
+632 GVPAEKADLTR
-642 QVVIKAV
+642 VVIKAV

>member
-10 ILDNVGGKSNVKQVT
+10 ILDNVGGKANVKQVT
-25 HCFTRLRFVL
+25 HCFTRLRFIL
-35 KDESKAKKEVVEHLE
+35 KDESLAKKDVVEHLE

-71 KIYDATIA
+71 KIYDATVAILGDA
-79 LVGEGLAGG
+79 VAGG
-88 SVDAVDVPQEKQ
+88 SVDEQVPDQKQ

-130 LAAFAKI
+130 LAAFAKV
-137 PGFDATNSTY
+137 PGFDTTNSTY

-160 MPIFLAYTAAKAL
+160 MPIFLAYTASKAL
-173 KCSTVVAMM
+173 KCSSVVAMM

-198 VATSSS
+198 VATKST

-213 AFTIGESSKVF
+213 AFTVGESSKVF
-224 AYTESVIPIILGV
+224 AYTESVIPILLAV
-237 IVLYFLEKFLKK
+237 IVLTFLEKFLKK
-249 VIPEILQLILVPGLS
+249 VVPEILQLILVPGLS
-264 LIIMVPVMLVAV
+264 LIIMVPVILTVV

-284 YLVQWLYTALYG
+284 YIIQFLYNALYS

-325 GLNDVALSGTN
+325 GLNDVALTGTN

-361 SKELKQV
+361 SNDLKQV

-439 GQFLAY
+439 GQFIAY
-445 IIGICVAFFGGAIL
+445 LLGIAVAFFGAAIL

-467 VDVKP
+467 VDASP
-472 AAAKALDTDLGSAAS
+472 AGTAAL
-487 AEQEESSKIS
+487 ESGLV
-497 AGETV
+497 APTAPVHTGETV
-502 EIVSPV
+502 EITSPV
-508 EGKAYPLEQVQDEVF
+508 EGKAYPLKEVQDEVF
-523 ASGALG
+523 ASEALG
-529 KGIAVLPSKGEV
+529 KGIAVLPTKGEV
-541 AAPADCTVSVLY
+541 VAPADCTVSVLY
-553 PTLHAIGLKLT
+553 PTLHAMGLKLA

-570 IHIGMDTVAL
+570 IHIGMDTVAM

-593 TIKKGTPIVS
+593 KVKKGTPIVS

-614 DTTVSIIISNTG
+614 DTTVSVIVSNTA
-626 DFASVT
+626 DFAEVT
-632 GLPAEQADLN
+632 GVPAEKADLTKT
-642 QVVIKAV
+642 VIKAV

>member
-10 ILDNVGGKSNVKQVT
+10 ILDNVGGKANVKQVT
-25 HCFTRLRFVL
+25 HCFTRLRFIL
-35 KDESKAKKEVVEHLE
+35 KDESLAKKDVVEHLE

-71 KIYDATIA
+71 KIYDATVAILGDA
-79 LVGEGLAGG
+79 VAGG
-88 SVDAVDVPQEKQ
+88 SVDEQVPDQKQ

-130 LAAFAKI
+130 LAAFAKV
-137 PGFDATNSTY
+137 PGFDTANSTY

-160 MPIFLAYTAAKAL
+160 MPIFLAYTASKAL

-182 LGAFICHPTI
+182 LGGFICHPTI

-198 VATSSS
+198 VATKST

-213 AFTIGESSKVF
+213 AFTVGESSKVF
-224 AYTESVIPIILGV
+224 AYTESVIPILLGV

-249 VIPEILQLILVPGLS
+249 VVPEILQLILVPGLS
-264 LIIMVPVMLVAV
+264 LIIMVPVMLTVV

-284 YLVQWLYTALYG
+284 YIIQFLYNALYG

-325 GLNDVALSGTN
+325 GLNDVALTGTN

-361 SKELKQV
+361 SKDLKQV

-397 ICAVIAGALGG
+397 VCAVIAGALGG
-408 GIMGIGNAVNTGFA
+408 GIMGIGHAVNTGFA

-439 GQFLAY
+439 GQFVAY
-445 IIGICVAFFGGAIL
+445 LLGIAVAFFGAAIL

-467 VDVKP
+467 VDAAPAGAAALESDLAMP
-472 AAAKALDTDLGSAAS
+472 AAPAHT
-487 AEQEESSKIS
+487 
-497 AGETV
+497 GETV
-502 EIVSPV
+502 EIASPV
-508 EGKAYPLEQVQDEVF
+508 EGKAYPLNEVQDEVF
-523 ASGALG
+523 ASEALG
-529 KGIAVLPSKGEV
+529 KGIAVLPTKGEV
-541 AAPADCTVSVLY
+541 VAPADCTVSVLY
-553 PTLHAIGLKLT
+553 PTLHAMGLKLE

-570 IHIGMDTVAL
+570 IHIGMDTVAM

-593 TIKKGTPIVS
+593 KIKKGTPIVS

-614 DTTVSIIISNTG
+614 DTTVSVIISNTA
-626 DFASVT
+626 DFAEVT
-632 GLPAEQADLN
+632 GVPAEKADLTR
-642 QVVIKAV
+642 VVIKAV

>member
-1 MDYNKIAQD
+1 MDYNRIAQD
-10 ILDNVGGKSNVKQVT
+10 IIDNVGGKTNIKQVT
-25 HCFTRLRFVL
+25 HCFTRLRFIL
-35 KDESKAKKEVVEHLE
+35 KDESRAKKEIVEHLE

-71 KIYDATIA
+71 KIYDAAVAILGDQVA
-79 LVGEGLAGG
+79 SADSGAE
-88 SVDAVDVPQEKQ
+88 VDIPQEKQ
-100 PLGNLILQKIT
+100 SLGNLILQKIT

-137 PGFDATNSTY
+137 PGFDSTTSTY
-147 IIMNTASNVIFYF
+147 VIMNTASNVIFYF
-160 MPIFLAYTAAKAL
+160 MPIFLAYTTAKAL
-173 KCSTVVAMM
+173 KCSTVVSMM

-198 VATSSS
+198 VATKST

-213 AFTIGESSKVF
+213 EFAVGESSKIF

-264 LIIMVPVMLVAV
+264 LIIMVPVMLVVV

-284 YLVQWLYTALYG
+284 YIIQWLYTALYS
-296 FSPVLGG
+296 FSPILGG

-325 GLNDVALSGTN
+325 GLNDVAMTGTN

-347 SQAGAALGVMLKTK
+347 SQAGAALGVMLKTR

-368 AASASLSA
+368 AASATLSA

-397 ICAVIAGALGG
+397 ICAVIAGAAGG
-408 GIMGIGNAVNTGFA
+408 AIMGIGNAVNTGFA

-428 IMSYYGEGTSL
+428 IMSYYGEGTSF
-439 GQFLAY
+439 GQFMAY
-445 IIGICVAFFGGAIL
+445 IIGICVAFFGAAVL
-459 TYIVGFED
+459 TYLVGFED
-467 VDVKP
+467 VDAAP
-472 AAAKALDTDLGSAAS
+472 AGAKALEADLDMGSAKA
-487 AEQEESSKIS
+487 A
-497 AGETV
+497 AAHTGETV
-502 EIVSPV
+502 EIAAPV
-508 EGKAYPLEQVQDEVF
+508 EGKAYALDEVQDEVF

-529 KGIAVLPSKGEV
+529 KGIAILPEKGEV
-541 AAPADCTVSVLY
+541 VAPADCTVSVLY
-553 PTLHAIGLKLT
+553 PTLHAIGLKLA

-570 IHIGMDTVAL
+570 IHIGMDTVSM

-593 TIKKGTPIVS
+593 VIKKGTPIVS
-603 FDIDKIKAAGY
+603 FDIDKIKAAGH
-614 DTTVSIIISNTG
+614 DTTVSVIISNTG
-626 DFASVT
+626 DFAEVT
-632 GLPAEQADLN
+632 GVPAAHANLGQI
-642 QVVIKAV
+642 VIKAV